1 MYSSTLRLGVILAAL
16 SVALG
21 AFGAH
26 GLQHLVASDRVE
38 LFEIGVRYQF
48 YHAFA
53 LIITGMISRHFA
65 KAPLQLAKWSF
76 VLGIVFFSGSL
87 YLLTVSEVF
96 GLPTELLGPITPIG
110 GVAFLIGWG
119 SILVATFRKRSYRSN
134 GSDTSPA

>member
-26 GLQHLVASDRVE
+26 GLEQLVTSDRIE
-38 LFEIGVRYQF
+38 LFETGVRYQF

-65 KAPLQLAKWSF
+65 KGPLRVAKWSF
-76 VLGIVFFSGSL
+76 LIGIICFSGSL
-87 YLLTVSEVF
+87 YLLTFSDEF
-96 GLPTELLGPITPIG
+96 DLPTAVLGPITPIG
-110 GVAFLIGWG
+110 GLAFLVGWG
-119 SILVATFRKRSYRSN
+119 SIFAATFRKRAYRSSSS
-134 GSDTSPA
+134 SDT